1 MPAATSMAA
10 PPRLTLW
17 AETAADLMMSNPKSI
32 RANATVREAIEVL
45 TDHGFSAAPVIDE
58 AGRPQGVLSRAD
70 ILVHDREKGMKQ
82 GPGAYYER
90 ADLATGAGERLGP
103 GFHVEAVDTTLV
115 RDIMTPAVFSV
126 GLETP
131 AAKVIEQMLELKVHQ
146 LYVVEQDGTLVGVIT
161 ALDILRHLRPEVPAV

>member
-70 ILVHDREKGMKQ
+70 ILVHDREKAA
-82 GPGAYYER
+82 GPAAPYYER
-90 ADLATGAGERLGP
+90 ADLTIGTGERLGP
-103 GFHVEAVDTTLV
+103 GFHVEAVDATRV

-126 GLETP
+126 RPTAP
-131 AAKVIEQMLELKVHQ
+131 AASVVEQMLELKVHR
-146 LYVVEQDGTLVGVIT
+146 LYVVEDDGTLVGVIT
-161 ALDILRHLRPEVPAV
+161 ALDLLRHLRPEEE